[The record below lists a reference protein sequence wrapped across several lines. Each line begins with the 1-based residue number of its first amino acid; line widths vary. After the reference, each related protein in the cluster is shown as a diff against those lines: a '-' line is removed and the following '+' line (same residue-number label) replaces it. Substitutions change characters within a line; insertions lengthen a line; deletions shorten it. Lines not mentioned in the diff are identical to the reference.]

1 MFLGRRKGDMYVPG
15 CEHKGPTG
23 AAMILNRGR
32 ALQRRY
38 VSPFS
43 AALCQHRGDT
53 KTAAAPAAQHASRGR
68 SYRHASSREYHVPTA
83 WPGEGLEAAGLA
95 PGTGVRSAL

>member
-1 MFLGRRKGDMYVPG
+1 MIRRGEKGDMYAPG
-15 CEHKGPTG
+15 REHKGPTG
-23 AAMILNRGR
+23 ETMILTRGR
-32 ALQRRY
+32 VLQRCY

-43 AALCQHRGDT
+43 QHCGDT
-53 KTAAAPAAQHASRGR
+53 KTDAAPAAQHASRGR
-68 SYRHASSREYHVPTA
+68 SDRHASSREYHVPTA

>member
-1 MFLGRRKGDMYVPG
+1 MIRRGEKGDMYVAG
-15 CEHKGPTG
+15 REHKGPTG
-23 AAMILNRGR
+23 GTMILTRRR
-32 ALQRRY
+32 ALRRCY

-43 AALCQHRGDT
+43 QHRGDT

-68 SYRHASSREYHVPTA
+68 SYRHASSCEYHVPTA